1 MTTRISGGS
10 MFSCHC
16 PIVLLRSA
24 VKPLFPCAATLN
36 APYSAIFTRAKI
48 KAEYNKY
55 RGPTPKKDLV
65 QEWIYKNDNVI
76 RTSPIYVGCFSL
88 AAVLLNRTLSGISP
102 IADASSSQSRADVL
116 TLALAVTIVLTGLVW
131 ISIRPKYSS
140 PVKLQGVECKRV
152 EATLPLKAT
161 AELYWVW
168 ESLANITCCQALVI
182 VYKSSCVLQVGVA
195 FESTTVQ
202 GEAVSVDAPKLVQ
215 GSLCQGIWSSGK
227 QNYMANLALYPGRFE
242 LSFLPQ
248 NTQAVILQPL
258 GVEGVMIVAG
268 DKIRGFSQSDQGWIA
283 LIGEKLDATLS
294 KIYSEKHFSEEKTN
308 NQLQVD

>member
-1 MTTRISGGS
+1 MISGGS

-36 APYSAIFTRAKI
+36 APYSSIFTRAKV

-202 GEAVSVDAPKLVQ
+202 GEAVSVDAQKLVQ

-227 QNYMANLALYPGRFE
+227 RRFE